1 MSLFNSLT
9 DIQSLRVYT
18 FNLTAFLMT
27 LTGVSEALKLV
38 LLIASLVFTIVKTI
52 DIVRQWKE
60 KK

>member
-1 MSLFNSLT
+1 MSLFNSFT
-9 DIQSLRVYT
+9 DIQSLRVYI

-38 LLIASLVFTIVKTI
+38 LLIASLVFTIIKTI